1 MKAVTKSQ
9 ISILDFGVES
19 ISDNLAVIMPILF
32 AKVQTVYIAYRQ
44 CYSKNPTVPSNKVA
58 TDVATQ
64 ACAQSS
70 KWVRSFEDLSAGRPN
85 LGTLFLDEHGVPT
98 KFTSVTE
105 LEDNKNKCIYKDA
118 DAEFNT
124 ALKEYV
130 LNGDEYKAIYDYVE
144 NHPEYSNFFSM
155 CWFIKKHINHESPL
169 EHLSFSVRITD
180 VSRAMTHQWVRSR
193 IAAHSQQS
201 QRYVKCTE
209 DDTYV
214 IPPTVNRDFSAK
226 TIFNNT
232 IEYVESQI
240 KKLKEL
246 GIPDEDIR
254 YLYPNAFSSQIVTT
268 MNLRNWMHFF
278 NERCCTRAQ
287 TEIRVTAWKI
297 LNKFSILLPFIL
309 DDAGPKCVKN
319 KRCPESKPCNFEKS
333 FIK

>member
-44 CYSKNPTVPSNKVA
+44 CYSKNPMIPSNKVA
-58 TDVATQ
+58 TD
-64 ACAQSS
+64 
-70 KWVRSFEDLSAGRPN
+70 
-85 LGTLFLDEHGVPT
+85 
-98 KFTSVTE
+98 
-105 LEDNKNKCIYKDA
+105 

-124 ALKEYV
+124 ALKSYI
-130 LNGDEYKAIYDYVE
+130 LNGDVAKAIYDYVE

-214 IPPTVNRDFSAK
+214 IPPTIDRDFSAK

-232 IEYVESQI
+232 IEYIESQI

-287 TEIRVTAWKI
+287 TEIRVTTWKI

-319 KRCPESKPCNFEKS
+319 KKCPESKPCNFEKS
-333 FIK
+333 FFK